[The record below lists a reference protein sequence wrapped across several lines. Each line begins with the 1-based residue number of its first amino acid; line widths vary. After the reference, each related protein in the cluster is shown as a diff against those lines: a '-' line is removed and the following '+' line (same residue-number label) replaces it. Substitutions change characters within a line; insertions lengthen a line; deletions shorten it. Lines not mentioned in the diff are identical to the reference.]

1 MFKRLAKF
9 RRLELRHLVP
19 HWLEAAHS
27 NDNPR
32 GRRRPTGQRRSPQP
46 VLACHWIVV
55 DESRL
60 ECRRKAES
68 FDETS
73 VEEPG
78 GRQVRYPHA
87 SSFSAKA
94 IGHPRTGFRSSHT
107 TLLHR
112 NSRCDL
118 SGVATTARGPGTV
131 ERGSSGVARLLAWTS
146 KGPTWTKD
154 LVVPPPT
161 GLVPRREPLRGT
173 TTLSFARP

>member
-46 VLACHWIVV
+46 VLACHWIFV
-55 DESRL
+55 DGSRL
-60 ECRRKAES
+60 ECRWKAES

-78 GRQVRYPHA
+78 SRQIRCPHA

-94 IGHPRTGFRSSHT
+94 IGHPRTGFGSRYVA
-107 TLLHR
+107 LLHR
-112 NSRCDL
+112 NFRRDL
-118 SGVATTARGPGTV
+118 SRGAMTAKELGTV
-131 ERGSSGVARLLAWTS
+131 ERRLSSVARLL
-146 KGPTWTKD
+146 PTA
-154 LVVPPPT
+154 T
-161 GLVPRREPLRGT
+161 G
-173 TTLSFARP
+173 

>member
-73 VEEPG
+73 VEESG
-78 GRQVRYPHA
+78 GRQIRCPHA
-87 SSFSAKA
+87 SSFLAKA
-94 IGHPRTGFRSSHT
+94 IGHPRTGFRSSYT

-112 NSRCDL
+112 NSRRDPL
-118 SGVATTARGPGTV
+118 RRFFRIALG
-131 ERGSSGVARLLAWTS
+131 RLLDQRICKDNYFKIQSGALPGFSRLYQQAGGCEKALTS
-146 KGPTWTKD
+146 RLWRSVGPP
-154 LVVPPPT
+154 V
-161 GLVPRREPLRGT
+161 
-173 TTLSFARP
+173 LSN